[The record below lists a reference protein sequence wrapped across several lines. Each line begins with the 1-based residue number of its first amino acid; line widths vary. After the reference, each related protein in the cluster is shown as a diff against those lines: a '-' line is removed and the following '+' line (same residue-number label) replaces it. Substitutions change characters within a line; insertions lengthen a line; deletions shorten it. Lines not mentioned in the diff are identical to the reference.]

1 VNPAKRRTAVYCV
14 ENTVIIEDTIKKSR
28 FLGLAIPCQSAHAA
42 LQHIAQ
48 LQHQHPHAN
57 HIVFAYR
64 IQSPQGLLIKFHDA
78 GEPSGTAGKPV
89 YQHLEG
95 KDLINLLVVVVR
107 YFGGIKLGAGGLS
120 RAYGNMAKGAI
131 ANAQLI
137 EFIDYESLSFTL
149 PYDQLAHF
157 KYQLKQFNGTI
168 IEQSF
173 TEIITLK
180 IRLPVI
186 HGREFQNLFS

>member
-1 VNPAKRRTAVYCV
+1 MYCV
-14 ENTVIIEDTIKKSR
+14 ENTVIIEDTIKISR

-107 YFGGIKLGAGGLS
+107 YFGGIKLGAGGLT
-120 RAYGNMAKGAI
+120 RAYSNTARKV
-131 ANAQLI
+131 I
-137 EFIDYESLSFTL
+137 ENSILTEYIEYVKIELTLDYNQMQSFE
-149 PYDQLAHF
+149 
-157 KYQLKQFNGTI
+157 YQLKKLKGDI
-168 IEQSF
+168 IQQIFAENVKLLISVPQGQVS
-173 TEIITLK
+173 TLTHLFK
-180 IRLPVI
+180 RIRFKMV
-186 HGREFQNLFS
+186 G